1 MADMETE
8 RRDLLDRVR
17 GRLADAEAGV
27 SAAEIA
33 HAVREEVGVIGDGEL
48 LRMMR
53 LLREELTGAGP
64 LDPLLRLPGV
74 TDVLVTAPDAVWI
87 DRGAGLEK
95 TAVTFADDA
104 DVRRLAVRLASVC
117 GRRLDD
123 AQPYVDAFVSD
134 PTGAGTA
141 GGTGRAGTSLRV
153 HAVLSPPATQHVQIS
168 IRVLRPARWGLDDL
182 IDAGFVQPVVAGL
195 LRRIISARL
204 SFLVVGGTG
213 SGKTTLLSALLG
225 EVDSGERI
233 VCIED
238 TPELSP
244 AHGHVVNLATRTANV
259 EGAGEIAPRDLVRQ
273 TLRMRP
279 DRVVVGEIRGAEV
292 VDLLAALN
300 TGHDGGA
307 GTVHANCVEDV
318 PARMEALG
326 SLGGLS
332 RQELR
337 AQLGPAIQVVLG
349 VERVHSDSGPS
360 RRLSSI
366 GVLDK
371 STAVIVPAWSID
383 VETDT
388 SEGRK
393 RLDRMLAQRMGTV
406 A

>member
-1 MADMETE
+1 MTDIDTDP
-8 RRDLLDRVR
+8 RDLLDRVR

-87 DRGAGLEK
+87 DRGTGLEK
-95 TAVTFADDA
+95 TTVTFADNT

-123 AQPYVDAFVSD
+123 AQPYVDAFVPD
-134 PTGAGTA
+134 PAGVGAG
-141 GGTGRAGTSLRV
+141 GGGARSGTSLRV
-153 HAVLSPPATQHVQIS
+153 HAMLSPPATHHVQIS

-182 IDAGFVQPVVAGL
+182 IDAGFIPPAAAVL
-195 LRRIISARL
+195 LRRIIAARL
-204 SFLVVGGTG
+204 SFLVAGGTG

-225 EVDSGERI
+225 EVDPGERI

-238 TPELSP
+238 TPELAP
-244 AHGHVVNLATRTANV
+244 AHPHVVTLSTRTANV
-259 EGAGEIAPRDLVRQ
+259 EGAGEITQRDLVRQ

-326 SLGGLS
+326 SLGGLD
-332 RQELR
+332 REELR
-337 AQLGPAIQVVLG
+337 AQLGPAVQVVLG
-349 VERVHSDSGPS
+349 VERVHSNAGPT
-360 RRLSSI
+360 RCLASI

-371 STAVIVPAWSID
+371 STAAIVPAWSNSD
-383 VETDT
+383 TDT
-388 SEGRK
+388 TSGRQM
-393 RLDRMLAQRMGTV
+393 LDQMLVRRMGPTS
-406 A
+406 